1 MEEKMKTQIDRAQ
14 RRHGIRRIDLAY
26 VELASSEV
34 ARDINRDVVL
44 ELIRTKQPIA
54 RADLSRSSGL
64 QPSTVSSIVEQLL
77 EEKWIVEGA
86 AARRPRGRRPT
97 LLSLNGDMVILVADI
112 RPDQAIIA
120 VVDLN
125 GRFLSRE
132 ALPLLTDPERS
143 VSNVIDSMKTM
154 RSRYPE
160 KSFEGIGLSLPGRV
174 DPVSQRLIL
183 APNLK
188 WSDYDIKK
196 AIEQRIPLQVEMD
209 NAANACLLSE
219 LWFGR
224 MDGIRNAVLITISEG
239 VGAAILASGQ
249 LVTGKAGLAGEFGHV
264 PLNPS
269 GPLCGCGRKGCWE
282 MYASSRAALRF
293 YAELAPKTPALTIRE
308 LLNRAEDED
317 AKAIEA
323 LSRQAMFLGQ
333 GLRLIAT
340 ALSPELILL
349 TGDLTISWA
358 RFGPIVEAELNGQM
372 LAGVSPRLMVTT
384 DAELARLR
392 GAAALVL
399 QRHSGYHRPPHS
411 SVEEQEISKP
421 KGRPKKG
428 RERDHAERA
437 GKSDS
442 STKKSRQS

>member
-1 MEEKMKTQIDRAQ
+1 MKTKIDRAQ
-14 RRHGIRRIDLAY
+14 RRQGIRRIDLAY

-34 ARDINRDVVL
+34 ARDINRDVIL
-44 ELIRTKQPIA
+44 ELVRTKQPIT
-54 RADLSRSSGL
+54 RADLSRTSGL

-97 LLSLNGDMVILVADI
+97 LLSLNSDMVILVADI
-112 RPDQAIIA
+112 RPDESIIA

-132 ALPLLTDPERS
+132 VLPLLADPDRG
-143 VSNVIDSMKTM
+143 VSSLIDRMEEM
-154 RSRYPE
+154 RERYPE

-174 DPVSQRLIL
+174 DPNSQRLIL

-188 WSDYDIKK
+188 WLNYDIKK
-196 AIEQRIPLQVEMD
+196 AIEQRISLQVEMD

-239 VGAAILASGQ
+239 VGAAILSSGQ
-249 LVTGKAGLAGEFGHV
+249 LVTGKSGLAGEFGHI
-264 PLNPS
+264 PLDPN
-269 GPLCGCGRKGCWE
+269 GPQCSCGRNGCWE

-317 AKAIEA
+317 RKAIEA
-323 LSRQAMFLGQ
+323 LNKQAMFLGQ

-340 ALSPELILL
+340 VLSPELILL
-349 TGDLTISWA
+349 TGDLTTSWS
-358 RFGPIVEAELNGQM
+358 RFGPIVEAELNGRM
-372 LAGVSPRLMVTT
+372 LAGLPPRLVVTT

-399 QRHSGYHRPPHS
+399 QRHSGYHHKHPSAEGHQSPS
-411 SVEEQEISKP
+411 P
-421 KGRPKKG
+421 KIARRKK
-428 RERDHAERA
+428 R
-437 GKSDS
+437 S
-442 STKKSRQS
+442 